1 MHRSTLTS
9 RRTLRTAALGVA
21 AATALLVTGCG
32 QSAQSA
38 GDDTGDSGGSE
49 ETLTFAAVPGE
60 ASQELQS
67 SYENVIE
74 LLEQETG
81 RTVEFQ
87 NATDYASVV
96 EGQRAGQI
104 DIASYGPFAYILAA
118 DGGVPAEPIAGL
130 VDAPDQQPAYT
141 SLAYVPA
148 DSEIDSLEDLQGKNV
163 CFVDAA
169 STSGYLVPSKGL
181 LDAGID
187 PEQDVEPVMA
197 GGHDAS
203 LLSTLSGQC
212 DVGFGHDTIE
222 QSLVDGGQIQEG
234 DLRAIWESEPIPEDP
249 IAISTDTVDEQTR
262 QRIAT
267 ALTAKANKPAL
278 VEAGICESEE
288 DCVLPEEAE
297 WGYVGV
303 QDADYDPVREV
314 CEVTQAE
321 ACSSI

>member
-1 MHRSTLTS
+1 MHRSTLT
-9 RRTLRTAALGVA
+9 LRAAALGVA
-21 AATALLVTGCG
+21 AATALVVTGCG
-32 QSAQSA
+32 QSAQDSGDAANA
-38 GDDTGDSGGSE
+38 GDTGGSE
-49 ETLTFAAVPGE
+49 ETLTLAAVPAE

-81 RTVEFQ
+81 MTVEFQ

-104 DIASYGPFAYILAA
+104 DIASYGPFAYMLAA
-118 DGGVPAEPIAGL
+118 DGGVPTEPVAGL

-148 DSEIDSLEDLQGKNV
+148 DSEIESLEDLEGANV

-181 LDAGID
+181 MEAGID

-222 QSLVDGGQIQEG
+222 QSLIDGGQLQEG
-234 DLRAIWESEPIPEDP
+234 DLKTIWESEPIPEDP
-249 IAISTDTVDEQTR
+249 VAINTDTVDEPTR
-262 QRIAT
+262 QKIAT
-267 ALTAKANKPAL
+267 ALTEKANKPAL
-278 VEAGICESEE
+278 VEAGICDSEE

-303 QDADYDPVREV
+303 GDTDYDPVREV